1 MSKINA
7 IWRGSHRRISNTKP
21 CFFEPQQE
29 PAVPVAV
36 VAIGGNSIIKDEA
49 HPTVA
54 GEIEALGETC
64 GHIAGML
71 AAGWDVV
78 LTHGNGP
85 QVGFSLLRSE
95 LAAHV
100 VPPLP
105 LDVLGA
111 QTQGSIGYLLQQV
124 LGNELRHRNIRKRVV
139 TVVTQTVVDPHDA
152 AFHRP
157 TKPIGS
163 FYRKEEAQRLQAER
177 GWQMVE
183 DAGRGCRRVVPSP
196 WPAEIVERLVVKGLV
211 HQAIVVIACGGGGI
225 PVVREADGRLAGVE
239 AVIDKDLASALL
251 AQSIGADLLLICTQ
265 VERVS
270 LNYGKSDQRDLDAL
284 TVDEAKRYLS
294 EGHFPAGSM
303 GPKIRAAIQFLEAGG
318 AETLI
323 TSPAHLERALAGQT
337 GTRITG
343 G

>member
-21 CFFEPQQE
+21 CFFEPQQD
-29 PAVPVAV
+29 PAVRVAV
-36 VAIGGNSIIKDEA
+36 VAMGGNYFIKDEA
-49 HPTVA
+49 HPNVA

-85 QVGFSLLRSE
+85 QVGFTLLRSE

-111 QTQGSIGYLLQQV
+111 QTQGSIGYLIQQV
-124 LGNELRHRNIRKRVV
+124 LGNELRRRNIRKRVV

-163 FYRKEEAQRLQAER
+163 FYRKEEAQRFQAER

-183 DAGRGCRRVVPSP
+183 DAGRGWRRVVPSP
-196 WPAEIVERLVVKGLV
+196 WPAEIVERLVIKGLV
-211 HQAIVVIACGGGGI
+211 HQAILGIACGGGGV
-225 PVVREADGRLAGVE
+225 PVVREGDGRLGRGG
-239 AVIDKDLASALL
+239 AVVGEELASALL
-251 AQSIGADLLLICTQ
+251 AQSIGADLLVIST
-265 VERVS
+265 
-270 LNYGKSDQRDLDAL
+270 
-284 TVDEAKRYLS
+284 
-294 EGHFPAGSM
+294 
-303 GPKIRAAIQFLEAGG
+303 
-318 AETLI
+318 
-323 TSPAHLERALAGQT
+323 
-337 GTRITG
+337 
-343 G
+343 